1 MCFIHTN
8 TEINTQAHDA
18 YKLICGNNRW
28 WPEKRFYRRW
38 QQCFCSA
45 CALYRPC
52 RPPTLMPMLVL
63 GKKNFFETMWNSE
76 AFLTIKR
83 KRALNQVDLSRI
95 KEDKEMVEEKKVYDD
110 RHGILFEKPA
120 ECLHKIFSIFLLSRD
135 YYLTAAL
142 YLFNN

>member
-63 GKKNFFETMWNSE
+63 GKKKLFRDYVKLGSFSDNKTET
-76 AFLTIKR
+76 
-83 KRALNQVDLSRI
+83 RI
-95 KEDKEMVEEKKVYDD
+95 KSSRFKSHKRRQGDGGGKKGLRWQAWDFIRETSWMSSQD
-110 RHGILFEKPA
+110 
-120 ECLHKIFSIFLLSRD
+120 FLDFFIVPWL
-135 YYLTAAL
+135 
-142 YLFNN
+142 LFNSCIVFIQ